1 MKACV
6 GICCTTVKL
15 NGMLFTKMIDHVLNY
30 ILNNK
35 ISLCQRNWLELNYGD
50 KRNIKDLEGE
60 ELAELPDGFEDWPVD
75 ETAIN

>member
-1 MKACV
+1 
-6 GICCTTVKL
+6 
-15 NGMLFTKMIDHVLNY
+15 MLFTKMIDHVLNY